1 MAKSPSRNCNFC
13 GRGTR
18 QTGPLVAGD
27 KSENPAWICS
37 DCIDNARYSLDQS
50 RRKVLPSTS
59 QKLRE
64 LPPPKEVYD
73 FLNEYV
79 IGQDD
84 AKKKLSVQ
92 VVRHYRRL
100 IDSDD
105 LKDLEAGLA
114 ASILSDPELA
124 ETEMDKS
131 NILMTG
137 PTGCGKTHLAR
148 ALARFLHVPFAIC
161 DATTLTEAGYVGEDV
176 ENLLLK
182 LLHAAE
188 FDIELAQ
195 RGIIYIDEI
204 DKIGRTSQNVSLTRD
219 VSGEG
224 VQQALLK
231 MLEGTTANVPPQGGR
246 KHPEQQYIQI
256 DTTNILFICGGAFS
270 GIEEI
275 VAKRIGKKNIGF
287 GSMTGDNDDSHLDDD
302 QRKAKLLMQVNEE
315 DLERYGL
322 IPELIGR
329 LPIKTALTPLT
340 IEDLKRILTEPKN
353 ALLRQYRKDMALCG
367 VGVSFDDSAIKLIA
381 ELAKKKGTGARALRS
396 VCEDFIT
403 EIQFDMPND
412 VKGKNY
418 VIDAEIIR
426 GDKNMY
432 DHPVEETKAA

>member
-1 MAKSPSRNCNFC
+1 MAKSKICSFC
-13 GRGTR
+13 GKPTR
-18 QTGPLVAGD
+18 QVGPLVSGD
-27 KSENPAWICS
+27 KSENHAWICS
-37 DCIDNARYSLDQS
+37 QCIDDARYSLDEN
-50 RRKVLPSTS
+50 RRKTMPATS
-59 QKLRE
+59 QKLKE
-64 LPPPKEVYD
+64 LPTPKEVFD
-73 FLNEYV
+73 HLDSYV
-79 IGQDD
+79 VGQDD

-92 VVRHYRRL
+92 VIRHYRRL
-100 IDSDD
+100 LDNDELNNLNQGLVKSFLDD
-105 LKDLEAGLA
+105 PTL
-114 ASILSDPELA
+114 I

-131 NILMTG
+131 NILLLG

-148 ALARFLHVPFAIC
+148 ALASYLHVPFAIC

-182 LLHAAE
+182 LLHTAE

-275 VAKRIGKKNIGF
+275 VAKRTGKSQLGF
-287 GSMTGDNDDSHLDDD
+287 QTNKDENENDFHNMSDDE
-302 QRKAKLLMQVNEE
+302 RKAKLLSQITEE

-329 LPIKTALTPLT
+329 LPIKTALAPLT
-340 IEDLKRILTEPKN
+340 IDDLSRILTEPKN

-367 VGVSFDDSAIKLIA
+367 LNVTFDKSAIELISKR
-381 ELAKKKGTGARALRS
+381 AKDKGTGARALRS
-396 VCEDFIT
+396 VCEEFLTDL
-403 EIQFDMPND
+403 QFDMPND
-412 VKGKNY
+412 AKGKSY
-418 VIDAEIIR
+418 VIDAEVVK

-432 DHPVEETKAA
+432 DFPQSDTKAA

>member
-1 MAKSPSRNCNFC
+1 MAKGNSRNCNFC

-27 KSENPAWICS
+27 KSPENPAWICS
-37 DCIDNARYSLDQS
+37 DCIDNARYSLDQN
-50 RRKVLPSTS
+50 RRKGLPTTS
-59 QKLRE
+59 QKLCE
-64 LPPPKEVYD
+64 LPPPKEVFD

-84 AKKKLSVQ
+84 AKRKLSVQ

-100 IDSDD
+100 IDTDD
-105 LKDLEAGLA
+105 LKDLENGLA
-114 ASILSDPELA
+114 SSILNDPELS

-131 NILMTG
+131 NILMLG

-204 DKIGRTSQNVSLTRD
+204 DKIGRTSNNVSLTRD

-275 VAKRIGKKNIGF
+275 VAQRIGKKNIGF
-287 GSMTGDNDDSHLDDD
+287 GAIASDNDRHLEDDE
-302 QRKAKLLMQVNEE
+302 RKGKLLQQVNEE

-340 IEDLKRILTEPKN
+340 IDDLKRILIEPKN

-367 VGVSFDDSAIKLIA
+367 VEISFEDSAIELIA

-403 EIQFDMPND
+403 EIQFDMPPDIRGNS
-412 VKGKNY
+412 Y
-418 VIDAEIIR
+418 VIDADIIR
-426 GDKNMY
+426 GEKNMY
-432 DHPVEETKAA
+432 DHPVEGTKAA